1 MTNLSVN
8 TAIAGHESVQLQLSD
23 HVVQNRQTG
32 QQMTYWDMFNKA
44 TKFEFSLHKIER
56 ICTDIDYII
65 QLHQQDQDLVPP
77 GSVTN
82 RTLNSF
88 NNWKKLY
95 SSQKEGEKLRKELDV
110 PNLEKGGNEQ
120 NIICK

>member
-1 MTNLSVN
+1 MT
-8 TAIAGHESVQLQLSD
+8 H
-23 HVVQNRQTG
+23 
-32 QQMTYWDMFNKA
+32 WDVFNKA

-56 ICTDIDYII
+56 ICTDIDSII
-65 QLHQQDQDLVPP
+65 HLHQQDQDLVPP

-88 NNWKKLY
+88 NNRKKLY

-110 PNLEKGGNEQ
+110 PNLEKGENEKKNYNQIKQ
-120 NIICK
+120 NRRQNTEPR

>member
-1 MTNLSVN
+1 M
-8 TAIAGHESVQLQLSD
+8 GPLQLSD
-23 HVVQNRQTG
+23 HVVQNQQTG
-32 QQMTYWDMFNKA
+32 EQMTHWDMFNKA
-44 TKFEFSLHKIER
+44 TKFELSLHKIER
-56 ICTDIDYII
+56 VCTNIDYII
-65 QLHQQDQDLVPP
+65 HLHRQDQDLVPP

-82 RTLNSF
+82 RTLNFF

-110 PNLEKGGNEQ
+110 PNLEKGENEQ

>member
-56 ICTDIDYII
+56 ICTEIDSMIH
-65 QLHQQDQDLVPP
+65 LHQQDQDLVPG
-77 GSVTN
+77 GSVIN

-95 SSQKEGEKLRKELDV
+95 SNQKEGEKLRKELDV
-110 PNLEKGGNEQ
+110 AKPRKRG
-120 NIICK
+120 K

>member
-1 MTNLSVN
+1 M
-8 TAIAGHESVQLQLSD
+8 GPLQFSD

-32 QQMTYWDMFNKA
+32 QQMTHWDMFHK
-44 TKFEFSLHKIER
+44 TIKFKFSLHKIER
-56 ICTDIDYII
+56 VCTEIDSMIH
-65 QLHQQDQDLVPP
+65 LHQQDQDLVPP
-77 GSVTN
+77 GSVIN

-95 SSQKEGEKLRKELDV
+95 SSQKEGGKLRKELAV
-110 PNLEKGGNEQ
+110 PNPEKGGNEQ